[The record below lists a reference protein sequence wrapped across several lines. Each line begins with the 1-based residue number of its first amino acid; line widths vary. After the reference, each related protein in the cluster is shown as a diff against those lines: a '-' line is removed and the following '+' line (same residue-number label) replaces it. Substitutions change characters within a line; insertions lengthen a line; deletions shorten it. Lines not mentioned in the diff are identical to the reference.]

1 VECLS
6 KLALKIAR
14 SLNAAVNTPM
24 ATMILVGFSN
34 PTGMPPTAH
43 NGSRMPIPSAYLG
56 FDDML
61 AVRALHVFLFKF
73 SVFNSKFYV
82 WPHKMT

>member
-1 VECLS
+1 MECLS

-43 NGSRMPIPSAYLG
+43 NGSRLPIPSAYVG

-61 AVRALHVFLFKF
+61 AVRALHIFLFKF
-73 SVFNSKFYV
+73 FVFNSEF
-82 WPHKMT
+82 

>member
-1 VECLS
+1 MECLS

-14 SLNAAVNTPM
+14 SLNAAVNTPIAM
-24 ATMILVGFSN
+24 MLLVGFSN

-43 NGSRMPIPSAYLG
+43 NGSRLPIPSAYVG

-73 SVFNSKFYV
+73 SVFNSKF
-82 WPHKMT
+82 

>member
-1 VECLS
+1 MECLS

-14 SLNAAVNTPM
+14 SLNAAVNPPM

-43 NGSRMPIPSAYLG
+43 NGSWIPIQSAYVG

-61 AVRALHVFLFKF
+61 GIGDLHVLLFKF
-73 SVFNSKFYV
+73 FVFNSKF
-82 WPHKMT
+82 